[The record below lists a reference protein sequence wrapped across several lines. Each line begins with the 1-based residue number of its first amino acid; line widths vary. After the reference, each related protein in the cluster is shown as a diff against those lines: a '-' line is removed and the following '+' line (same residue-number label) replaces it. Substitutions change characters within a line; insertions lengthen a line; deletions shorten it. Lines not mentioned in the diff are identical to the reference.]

1 VEQKPVGVEELPLS
15 EDALREALR
24 ERVEANAQHP
34 RCNDHSVPFGKRAE
48 ILESEGKVEL
58 AAAFRFLGIVT
69 SQQLKPD
76 NPHQP
81 FQSLWVMES
90 ARPPILDEIT
100 DDQIEAVAHVV
111 TDVAD
116 PELRARLADIAWIR
130 NRDHRLARAAISAY
144 LEVSDR
150 LLADPLSP
158 DAITRYERAL
168 HIAASFFKQQPLFE
182 QTLAHVT
189 AIACDDKRPAYRSDR
204 SRIAARLHAQFGRT
218 FKRRIGR
225 PGGSTN
231 TTPLRSEWPARI
243 W

>member
-1 VEQKPVGVEELPLS
+1 M
-15 EDALREALR
+15 REALR